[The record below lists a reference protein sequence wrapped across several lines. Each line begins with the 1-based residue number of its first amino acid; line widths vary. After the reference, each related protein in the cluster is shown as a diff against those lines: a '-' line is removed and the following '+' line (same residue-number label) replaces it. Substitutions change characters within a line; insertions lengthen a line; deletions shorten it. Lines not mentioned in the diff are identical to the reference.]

1 MLNAFCSTCSGS
13 FDYFPPLGTL
23 LRVGSHEL
31 TASFSPD
38 NETNFNKSTQSGLFP
53 FKLILVVSNNF
64 FQILVVIEVK
74 KPVCEIQWLRDPDLQ
89 AGDSAGDKI
98 FNAVCWHKKCNTTV
112 SGSFVY
118 SVDSDYKYRLNDYFI
133 LNSFKYVS
141 YPFSVGL
148 SPAAKLYLQTFFLK
162 TYIITLR
169 YP

>member
-1 MLNAFCSTCSGS
+1 MHFAALAADHLTTFRRLVLCYPSVRTS
-13 FDYFPPLGTL
+13 L
-23 LRVGSHEL
+23 LRVFL
-31 TASFSPD
+31 QITRRTLIRAANLVCF
-38 NETNFNKSTQSGLFP
+38 LL
-53 FKLILVVSNNF
+53 KLILVVSNNF

-89 AGDSAGDKI
+89 AGDSASDKI